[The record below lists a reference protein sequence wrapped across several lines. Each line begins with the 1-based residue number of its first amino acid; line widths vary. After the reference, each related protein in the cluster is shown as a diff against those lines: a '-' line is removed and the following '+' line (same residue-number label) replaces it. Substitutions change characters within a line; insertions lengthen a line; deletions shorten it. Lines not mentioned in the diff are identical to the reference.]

1 MAKIRPKVTRAYS
14 ARPETLKL
22 IDLITPLKT
31 EYDNL
36 IKIEL
41 NKPGGGS
48 LRDFSNWEEFL
59 RKKLNRTVAEVKKIT
74 AVTDYYGIR
83 PTVKLND
90 AKKQLLDKL
99 IDLDNKKVAT
109 PTANY
114 TLAEQAG
121 YKIKFRNGRPEGNT
135 APPGSFKNLK
145 THTQKVLAR
154 VDDVIANLENM
165 SVDKIK
171 REGGIYRY
179 IGKPFGYTTLEA
191 VQEHMRRFPEKY
203 KTARTDLALL
213 QNPNTLNKY
222 ANRGLNAGQ
231 LLAAYETGK
240 SGPEFSRMLRK
251 GPVQKILDF
260 ASSHLTRGGTLITK
274 LDENS
279 FIYNNKIFSTEPKAL
294 SLKRALSKR
303 GLQGAKV
310 IDLVTEAYTQPE
322 FKEVYAAFDELKR
335 IEKIE
340 RAHPVTGKMTK
351 LSVLI
356 KEADNI
362 AYPGR
367 KDAWTKSGLA
377 IDHAHPEGIKGQPYK
392 GIRVT
397 TRAINEA
404 AGQFTK
410 GTTVLQ
416 PKFGKKAMGYSFK
429 GDILPTLN
437 KYIDNTITKGVAR
450 PGKME
455 AAKLRAA
462 GLSGEY
468 LTPEIDPKFFQKMEG
483 RGWHGFKGKYT
494 RVPVLEST
502 EQGLTVGSRLPTGS
516 EPRFGVAQADQ
527 KWTQLRDLILKNKK
541 GTPAYNKICGIGS
554 KIMGRFQQAA
564 GGRVGYKA
572 AGVVGSCPIIP
583 ALEIAPEQ
591 TMAELSKL
599 KEETGALGKIRSTAR
614 GFLGMLGRGGV
625 KAAPYAAITAGG
637 AAAAGLVKTFMND
650 DPSTYLSDENQ
661 QKNML
666 IDMITSPLDDT
677 PQERPDI
684 LDWQLPVLGAE
695 TALGTAVTAP
705 STIEAA
711 RSARFGKKPSG
722 ITKTALK
729 SLGRGLMTTGTP
741 LGLAALEP
749 LHIAGQIQQGDSLT
763 DVATNP
769 WNYLGPAFMPSMTK
783 AATKGLGA
791 ASNVAKVMRLG
802 LPMAAVNAWNP
813 IGWGLLAGS
822 VGIEGYKQYQDY
834 KNKRGWFSDE

>member
-749 LHIAGQIQQGDSLT
+749 LHIAGQIQQGDSPV
-763 DVATNP
+763 DIATNP

>member
-1 MAKIRPKVTRAYS
+1 
-14 ARPETLKL
+14 
-22 IDLITPLKT
+22 
-31 EYDNL
+31 
-36 IKIEL
+36 
-41 NKPGGGS
+41 
-48 LRDFSNWEEFL
+48 
-59 RKKLNRTVAEVKKIT
+59 
-74 AVTDYYGIR
+74 
-83 PTVKLND
+83 
-90 AKKQLLDKL
+90 
-99 IDLDNKKVAT
+99 
-109 PTANY
+109 
-114 TLAEQAG
+114 
-121 YKIKFRNGRPEGNT
+121 
-135 APPGSFKNLK
+135 
-145 THTQKVLAR
+145 
-154 VDDVIANLENM
+154 
-165 SVDKIK
+165 
-171 REGGIYRY
+171 
-179 IGKPFGYTTLEA
+179 
-191 VQEHMRRFPEKY
+191 
-203 KTARTDLALL
+203 
-213 QNPNTLNKY
+213 
-222 ANRGLNAGQ
+222 
-231 LLAAYETGK
+231 
-240 SGPEFSRMLRK
+240 
-251 GPVQKILDF
+251 
-260 ASSHLTRGGTLITK
+260 
-274 LDENS
+274 
-279 FIYNNKIFSTEPKAL
+279 
-294 SLKRALSKR
+294 
-303 GLQGAKV
+303 
-310 IDLVTEAYTQPE
+310 
-322 FKEVYAAFDELKR
+322 
-335 IEKIE
+335 
-340 RAHPVTGKMTK
+340 
-351 LSVLI
+351 
-356 KEADNI
+356 
-362 AYPGR
+362 
-367 KDAWTKSGLA
+367 
-377 IDHAHPEGIKGQPYK
+377 
-392 GIRVT
+392 
-397 TRAINEA
+397 
-404 AGQFTK
+404 
-410 GTTVLQ
+410 
-416 PKFGKKAMGYSFK
+416 MGYSFK

-749 LHIAGQIQQGDSLT
+749 LHIAGQIQQGDSPV
-763 DVATNP
+763 DIATNP

>member
-1 MAKIRPKVTRAYS
+1 MPRKPRVVTKSYATAPKTQI
-14 ARPETLKL
+14 L
-22 IDLITPLKT
+22 IDLLTPLKT

-48 LRDFSNWEEFL
+48 LKDFPSWEEFL
-59 RKKLNRTVAEVKKIT
+59 RKKLNRTVAEVKT
-74 AVTDYYGIR
+74 LTGVADYHGLR
-83 PTVKLND
+83 PTVKLVD
-90 AKKQLLDKL
+90 ARKQLLAKL
-99 IDLDNKKVAT
+99 IELDNKKPGT
-109 PTANY
+109 PAANY

-121 YKIKFRNGRPEGNT
+121 YKPKFVLGKKQGST
-135 APPGSFKNLK
+135 APPGSFKKLLS
-145 THTQKVLAR
+145 TQQKILNR
-154 VDDVIANLENM
+154 VDDVIKNFENLP
-165 SVDKIK
+165 VDKIK

-179 IGKPFGYTTLEA
+179 IGKPFGYTTLEGLQA
-191 VQEHMRRFPEKY
+191 HMRKFPKKY
-203 KTARTDLALL
+203 ETARIDFEIL
-213 QNPNTLNKY
+213 QNPGVLEKY
-222 ANRGLNAGQ
+222 SKRGMNARD
-231 LLAAYETGK
+231 LLAAFEAGK
-240 SGPEFSRMLRK
+240 SGPQFGRILQK
-251 GPVQKILDF
+251 GPVSKIMEY
-260 ASSHLTRGGTLITK
+260 ASRHIDEGGKLITK
-274 LDENS
+274 LNEES
-279 FIYNNKIFSTEPKAL
+279 FIYNNKIFSMEPDAL
-294 SLKRALSKR
+294 SLRQALVKR
-303 GLQGAKV
+303 GLHNSKV
-310 IDLVTEAYTQPE
+310 IDLVAEAHTQPE
-322 FKEVYAAFDELKR
+322 FKEIYKVFDELKE
-335 IEKIE
+335 IEKIK
-340 RAHPVTGKMTK
+340 RPHPLTGKMTP
-351 LSVLI
+351 LVTLI

-367 KDAWTKSGLA
+367 KNAFTKSGLSL
-377 IDHAHPEGIKGQPYK
+377 DHAHPDGIKGQPFK
-392 GIRVT
+392 GIRVA
-397 TRAINEA
+397 TRAMNEA
-404 AGQFTK
+404 AGQFIK
-410 GTTVLQ
+410 GTTALQ
-416 PKFGKKAMGYSFK
+416 PEFGKKVMGYSFK
-429 GDILPTLN
+429 GNILPSLN
-437 KYIDNTITKGVAR
+437 RYIDNTITKGVAR

-455 AAKLRAA
+455 AAKLKAS

-468 LTPEIDPKFFQKMEG
+468 VVPKIDTKRFQEIGG
-483 RGWHGFKGKYT
+483 RGFKDFEKKYT
-494 RVPVLEST
+494 QVKT
-502 EQGLTVGSRLPTGS
+502 TGGYRPPS
-516 EPRFGVAQADQ
+516 VNEPRIGVAENYQRILVDQ
-527 KWTQLRDLILKNKK
+527 LSKLKK
-541 GTPAYNKICGIGS
+541 GTPAYNKACGVGK
-554 KIMGRFQQAA
+554 KIMSSLKAA

-583 ALEIAPEQ
+583 ALEAAPEQ
-591 TMAELSKL
+591 TMTELSKL
-599 KEETGALGKIRSTAR
+599 KDETGALGKVKNAAT
-614 GFLGMLGRGGV
+614 GFLNLAKKGG
-625 KAAPYAAITAGG
+625 KFGAIAAVG
-637 AAAAGLVKTFMND
+637 AASAALVKTFMND

-677 PQERPDI
+677 PQESPAI

-695 TALGTAVTAP
+695 TVAGTAVTAP